1 MEKSPGFTFT
11 DEGIPYLEVDPPHWA
26 ARGLPYILILLFLT
40 FLISSIVI
48 QIPETISVPFVL
60 VPVHGA
66 DPVRAP
72 ETGIV
77 REVHVMAA
85 QAVTKGQSLFVIHSQ
100 STGDRSADL
109 RSLQMEIK
117 GSEEKLG
124 SARTKYESQQMSDRE
139 EDKRLKSRI
148 SYLGRMIEMKSKEL
162 AVTKELLLSYEKLY
176 KDGIMNRTEFA
187 NHQLETDKIEL
198 DLEEMKTERN
208 EASSNLEKLH
218 HESSGRA
225 AEFQALEQNIKEE
238 RDKSAFHSEA
248 LTKELVNSR
257 QGELSVPAPCDGAVL
272 DLRTQAPGAV
282 VQEGETL
289 CELACSGQNLQAELK
304 VPEQG
309 MARMKIAAPIRSRL
323 RRRFRTAPDRWRGS
337 RHRVRKCRER
347 AERIRRG

>member
-1 MEKSPGFTFT
+1 MENSPGFTFT

-100 STGDRSADL
+100 STGDRSVDL
-109 RSLQMEIK
+109 RSLQREIK

-139 EDKRLKSRI
+139 EDTRLKSRI

-162 AVTKELLLSYEKLY
+162 AVTKELL
-176 KDGIMNRTEFA
+176 
-187 NHQLETDKIEL
+187 
-198 DLEEMKTERN
+198 
-208 EASSNLEKLH
+208 
-218 HESSGRA
+218 
-225 AEFQALEQNIKEE
+225 
-238 RDKSAFHSEA
+238 
-248 LTKELVNSR
+248 
-257 QGELSVPAPCDGAVL
+257 
-272 DLRTQAPGAV
+272 
-282 VQEGETL
+282 
-289 CELACSGQNLQAELK
+289 
-304 VPEQG
+304 
-309 MARMKIAAPIRSRL
+309 
-323 RRRFRTAPDRWRGS
+323 
-337 RHRVRKCRER
+337 
-347 AERIRRG
+347 